1 MAHLSVFGYGQAEGG
16 IFYFTV
22 MSKLVVGIT
31 QPLMLWLIG
40 VFPWINTAG
49 T

>member
-1 MAHLSVFGYGQAEGG
+1 MTQLGVFGYGQAEGG
-16 IFYFTV
+16 IFCFTV

-31 QPLMLWLIG
+31 QPFMFWVIV
-40 VFPWINTAG
+40 VFSWINTPG